1 MAAKINWHR
10 CGTKLRQCHPMYTP
24 QCQIRASPV
33 ESLNAPFSRRLFLA
47 MQMYANI
54 TRSSTK
60 PQAQNISQRR
70 HDRTEPGPLGTS
82 VPKIIINNTINLFS
96 KTTIS
101 ILAISNH
108 DNFRV
113 LFDEIASVYFFGKCI
128 YILALET
135 ASPGNQHC
143 ANCIGTLSFFIGSKH
158 NLMKIGQF
166 RRYARGQT
174 QTDTLIAIIL
184 RAKQVFNKQLELET

>member
-70 HDRTEPGPLGTS
+70 HYGTEPGPLGTS

-113 LFDEIASVYFFGKCI
+113 LFDEIASVYF
-128 YILALET
+128 LEN
-135 ASPGNQHC
+135 A
-143 ANCIGTLSFFIGSKH
+143 FI
-158 NLMKIGQF
+158 F
-166 RRYARGQT
+166 
-174 QTDTLIAIIL
+174 
-184 RAKQVFNKQLELET
+184 